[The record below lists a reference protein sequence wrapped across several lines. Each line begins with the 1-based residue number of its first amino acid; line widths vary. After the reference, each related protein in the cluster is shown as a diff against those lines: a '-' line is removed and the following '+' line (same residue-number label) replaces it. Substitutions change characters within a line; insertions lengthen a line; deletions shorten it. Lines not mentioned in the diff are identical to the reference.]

1 MRSLLLLLLLLLS
14 SVSSFNFPTL
24 PFDSPRELGTKVNE
38 FYDAKVQ
45 SLPFLPPQNSDMTEI
60 PSPVYAE
67 LPNPIIPVI
76 FTLVLIIGI
85 GILTSSLGDVVG
97 EEAMTGDRAGYKAQK
112 ESEKRNKKFLDFKP
126 PK

>member
-1 MRSLLLLLLLLLS
+1 MR
-14 SVSSFNFPTL
+14 N
-24 PFDSPRELGTKVNE
+24 RYTK
-38 FYDAKVQ
+38 
-45 SLPFLPPQNSDMTEI
+45 
-60 PSPVYAE
+60 VYAE

-112 ESEKRNKKFLDFKP
+112 VRFAFEMLDETC
-126 PK
+126 